1 MVGFYQATRLVQSA
15 VVRRVNRVGSRPA
28 RSLSPSSRKLP
39 ERDTGFDERKTG
51 LSPFLGSK
59 GHVSHCSAQ
68 RCCGVG
74 ADRHDR
80 AETGRT
86 CRRWSRE
93 NSGKRLT
100 GTFLLVIVVQQ
111 LARAGSETSRRKRAS
126 CRARGKAMSVSPAV
140 VRYHGRGH
148 VRGYDLYPDPGT
160 YAIVHSH
167 VPGLVCTDTAIKT
180 GPNGRCPAPH
190 KGFRN
195 TEQTDRW
202 FRDNPIVLE

>member
-1 MVGFYQATRLVQSA
+1 MGKLFWRVSLVQSA

-93 NSGKRLT
+93 KSGKRLT

-111 LARAGSETSRRKRAS
+111 LARAGGIGDEQTEE
-126 CRARGKAMSVSPAV
+126 GV
-140 VRYHGRGH
+140 VPGTWQGH
-148 VRGYDLYPDPGT
+148 VCVSRCCPVSWPCSRPWVRSLPRSRHVCHRSLPRPRPRLHGYGDRNRTERTLPGT
-160 YAIVHSH
+160 TQRLSKYRTNGSIVS
-167 VPGLVCTDTAIKT
+167 
-180 GPNGRCPAPH
+180 
-190 KGFRN
+190 
-195 TEQTDRW
+195 
-202 FRDNPIVLE
+202 